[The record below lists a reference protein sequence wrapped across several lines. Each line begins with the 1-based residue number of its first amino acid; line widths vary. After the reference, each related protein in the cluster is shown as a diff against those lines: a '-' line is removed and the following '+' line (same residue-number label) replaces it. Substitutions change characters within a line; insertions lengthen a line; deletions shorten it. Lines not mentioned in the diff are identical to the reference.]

1 MRLRLLPIA
10 LAVVSLSLLAAPARA
25 QIGSAT
31 DIITGTVTRAS
42 DNTPVENATIEALSL
57 ETQVTRRTRTDAR
70 GRFTILFPDGGG
82 QYRMTARVIGMNP
95 RIEIVQRHAD
105 EDRLVWNVRLADG
118 AVQLEAI
125 NVRATGG
132 QPLRAPEGPTPGS
145 TERAFN
151 ADQISRLPTDIT
163 DLNQLASLVP
173 GVMALSATDSTAT
186 SFSVA
191 GMGADA
197 NALTLDG
204 LLFGSATV
212 PQEGLRQTRVVTS
225 TYDVSRGQFSGG
237 LVASTTRSG
246 SNVLQGSSM
255 YQLRDEDLAVTEDE
269 ASAYTSGYTQHTLS
283 GGLGGPIVRDRL
295 FIYGSVQA
303 RMRDDPQQTLV
314 SAQDTDYERLGVH
327 PDSVDRF
334 MSILQTLGVPTTNVS
349 VAKTRDDN
357 NLSALARIDY
367 VLSNSHTATVR
378 LDWRGQGQDPTR
390 LGALSLPQSGGTLST
405 GGAGG
410 MLTLTSRFGSGKIN
424 EGRIYFSSSFNDA
437 DPFVRVPSGRVQV
450 ASLLPDSS
458 MGITTLV
465 FGGNASLPTS
475 TNSHL
480 LDVSDELSW
489 LPGGGG
495 HRLKIGG
502 NLTNERSRS
511 FTSNNVLGTFTFNSL
526 GALETN
532 QPAMFRRTLDVVPRR
547 SDDYRWGVYAGDVWV
562 LARTFQLTYG
572 ARLEGSYFGNQP
584 AYNPAVDSAFGGR
597 TDALPRE
604 LHFSPRAGFSWMLGG
619 SAPQEGRP
627 MSPPTMVIRGGVGE
641 FRSQPPSNLVA
652 QARAATG
659 LALSAAEVVCSGSD
673 VPTPDWPSY
682 NGVAS
687 GIPAQCASAGPT
699 PAFQPARTVLL
710 LGEDFEAS
718 RAWRGNLAVEKRLTQ
733 LFRLSVDL
741 SFARGVAQAGY
752 NDLNLATTPRFALA
766 SEGGRPVYVTPA
778 DITPTTGATRFN
790 ASRVDSAFGQVI
802 QARSTMKNRSE
813 QVTVGL
819 GGLLGR
825 GIMLNTSYTWQRAS
839 SQSTGIRGGNTAA
852 DPNVA
857 EWARSD
863 FERRHSVLATITYP
877 LSQSVELTSIGRAF
891 SGSPY
896 TPIVGGDVNG
906 DGARNDRAFV
916 FTPGNATAEALGM
929 QRLLASANS
938 QTRSCLEKQIGTVA
952 SRASCTGPWQYAL
965 DFQLNWRP
973 RYFGLNRRM
982 TVSVV
987 TVNFLRGL
995 DELLHGADGAKGW
1008 GVATRPDATLL
1019 YVVGFDSVAN
1029 RYNYRV
1035 NERFGATYGNATAS
1049 RPPFQIGFQASFQF
1063 GPDRQRQALDA
1074 MRAGGAGAVIGLAG
1088 TGALGAQGAFRGP
1101 ALNPM
1106 EMLDRLAAA
1115 LPNPAG
1121 SVLELRDSL
1130 RLDSAQVPLL
1140 EALRDSLAA
1149 HNQLRIDSLRSVVR
1163 QQGNNQQA
1171 LMRMMPVLR
1180 PLFMDARTEIAA
1192 SLVSV
1197 RAVLTEEQWAK
1208 VPESVRNFQAGPGM
1222 LMGPGQGQGQGQG
1235 RPGGDRGRPRP

>member
-1 MRLRLLPIA
+1 MPASLLRSSLVVAVLLA
-10 LAVVSLSLLAAPARA
+10 LAAPARA

-31 DIITGTVTRAS
+31 DIITGTVTRAA
-42 DNTPVENATIEALSL
+42 DGTPVENATIEAFSL
-57 ETQVTRRTRTDAR
+57 ETQVTRRTRTDSR
-70 GRFTILFPDGGG
+70 GRFTILFGDGGG

-95 RIEIVQRHAD
+95 RIEIIQRHAD
-105 EDRLVWNVRLADG
+105 EDRLVWNVRLAEG
-118 AVQLEAI
+118 AVTLEAI
-125 NVRATGG
+125 NVRAGG
-132 QPLRAPEGPTPGS
+132 GLPLRAPDGPTPGS

-151 ADQISRLPTDIT
+151 ADQISRLPADIT

-173 GVMALSATDSTAT
+173 GVLALSATDSTAT

-191 GMGADA
+191 GLGADA

-204 LLFGSATV
+204 LLFGSATI

-255 YQLRDEDLAVTEDE
+255 YQLRDEDLAVSQDE
-269 ASAYTSGYTQHTLS
+269 ESAYTQGYTQHTLS
-283 GGLGGPIVRDRL
+283 GGVGGPIVRDRL
-295 FIYGSVQA
+295 FIYGSAQM

-314 SAQDTDYERLGVH
+314 SAEDPDYVRLGVH

-334 MSILQTLGVPTTNVS
+334 FSILQTLGVPTTNV
-349 VAKTRDDN
+349 AAQATRDNN
-357 NLSALARIDY
+357 NLSTLARIDY

-378 LDWRGQGQDPTR
+378 LDWRGSAQDPTR
-390 LGALSLPQSGGTLST
+390 LGALALPQSGGTVTT

-410 MLTLTSRFGSGKIN
+410 MLTLTSRFASGKIN
-424 EGRIYFSSSFNDA
+424 EARVYFSSSSNDG

-450 ASLLPDSS
+450 ASVLPDSS
-458 MGITTLV
+458 LGITTLV
-465 FGGNASLPTS
+465 FGGNAGLPTT

-489 LPGGGG
+489 LPGSGS
-495 HRLKIGG
+495 HRFKLGG

-511 FTSNNVLGTFTFNSL
+511 FTSNNVLGTYTFNSL
-526 GALETN
+526 GALESSV
-532 QPAMFRRTLDVVPRR
+532 PATYRRTLDVVPRR

-562 LARTFQLTYG
+562 PVRTFQLTFG
-572 ARLEGSYFGNQP
+572 ARLEGSYFGNRP

-597 TDALPRE
+597 TDELPTE
-604 LHFSPRAGFSWMLGG
+604 LHLSPRVGFSWMLGG
-619 SAPQEGRP
+619 SPFQEGRP
-627 MSPPTMVIRGGVGE
+627 MQPPTVILRGGIGE
-641 FRSQPPSNLVA
+641 FRSQPPSGLVA
-652 QARAATG
+652 QARSATG
-659 LALSAAEVVCSGSD
+659 LALSAAEVVCSGTG
-673 VPTPDWPSY
+673 VPTPDWNSY
-682 NGVAS
+682 AGDLTA
-687 GIPAQCASAGPT
+687 IPTQCATAGPQ

-752 NDLNLATTPRFALA
+752 HDLNLATTPRFQLA
-766 SEGGRPVYVTPA
+766 SEGGRPVYVSPA
-778 DITPTTGATRFN
+778 DITPATGAPLFT
-790 ASRVDSAFGQVI
+790 ASRVDTTFGQVI
-802 QARSTMKNRSE
+802 QARSTMHNRSE
-813 QVTVGL
+813 QVTVSL

-825 GIMLNTSYTWQRAS
+825 GIMLNTSYTWQNAR
-839 SQSTGIRGGNTAA
+839 SQMTGIRGGNTAA

-906 DGARNDRAFV
+906 DGSRNDRAFV
-916 FTPGNATAEALGM
+916 FAPGTSTAEALGM
-929 QRLLASANS
+929 QRLLASASS
-938 QTRSCLEKQIGTVA
+938 QTRQCLERQIGSVA
-952 SRASCTGPWQYAL
+952 TRASCSAPWQYAL

-973 RYFGLNRRM
+973 RQFGLNRRM

-987 TVNFLRGL
+987 TVNFLRGV
-995 DELLHGADGAKGW
+995 DELLHGSAGAKGW
-1008 GVATRPDATLL
+1008 GVATRPDPTLL
-1019 YVVGFDSVAN
+1019 YVAGFDTLAN
-1029 RYNYRV
+1029 RYVYRV
-1035 NERFGATYGNATAS
+1035 NERFGATYGSATAS
-1049 RPPFQIGFQASFQF
+1049 RPPFQVGFQASFQF

-1074 MRAGGAGAVIGLAG
+1074 MRAGGAGAVIAMAPGAAG
-1088 TGALGAQGAFRGP
+1088 GGFRGP
-1101 ALNPM
+1101 AGNPM

-1115 LPNPAG
+1115 LPNPPGA
-1121 SVLELRDSL
+1121 VLELRDSL
-1130 RLDSAQVPLL
+1130 KLDSSQVVLL
-1140 EALRDSLAA
+1140 TVMRDSLAT
-1149 HNQLRIDSLRSVVR
+1149 HNQHRIDSLRQVVQR
-1163 QQGNNQQA
+1163 EGNNQQA

-1180 PLFMDARTEIAA
+1180 PLFMEARNEIAA
-1192 SLVSV
+1192 SIVSV
-1197 RAVLTEEQWAK
+1197 RALLSEDQWAQ
-1208 VPESVRNFQAGPGM
+1208 VPESVRNFQATGPGM
-1222 LMGPGQGQGQGQG
+1222 LMGPGGQQ
-1235 RPGGDRGRPRP
+1235 RPQGDRGRPRP